1 MWRTART
8 LYAGCVACHGA
19 KGEGNA
25 VQAPALAARSDWY
38 LVTQLANYQKGL
50 RGTDARDTY
59 GAQMRAIVSTL
70 PDEKAITDV
79 VAYINT
85 LK

>member
-1 MWRTART
+1 MNQSGKAPMGLSR
-8 LYAGCVACHGA
+8 
-19 KGEGNA
+19 
-25 VQAPALAARSDWY
+25 PALAARSDWY

-50 RGTDARDTY
+50 RGADERDLY
-59 GAQMRAIVSTL
+59 GAQMRAIVAAL